1 MLPSLTTFAGTK
13 DEVGPDRRTVTVH
26 VSVPERPMEV
36 RVRLASDN
44 TVRSAR
50 VFDQKVAGGGKDWS
64 MTFRGFPAEG
74 ADITFQVDSKAPLA
88 LKLEARLL
96 GLPSLPGIPARPDYM
111 AVEPNT
117 IQRPWS
123 FRGDE
128 VFLIRT
134 VNCLAAAK
142 APAPRTVK

>member
-1 MLPSLTTFAGTK
+1 M
-13 DEVGPDRRTVTVH
+13 
-26 VSVPERPMEV
+26 PERPMEV
-36 RVRLASDN
+36 RVRLASGN

-134 VNCLAAAK
+134 VNCLAAAM
-142 APAPRTVK
+142 APAPRTVKWSASRRPLIVPDYVTSEDGRKSELTA